1 MVYLFEIYGY
11 RPGNDSLS
19 VIDRV
24 DKIQEI
30 EWWPWCKLIAVYS
43 AKTNMASI
51 EHVFTSKAQL
61 DDFLAA
67 VNHDINRPA
76 PWDVKNIKAA
86 ELTPNISDNTLTGNV
101 AEGFT
106 AGCTPPNS
114 DVMSKEDF
122 LGALAKSVTSSNGLP
137 RYDENAK
144 AAHYQGYFVDKERG
158 IELQWID
165 AISRTGRFKDPE
177 TFEACLEL
185 MVRNYLDRLGRKD
198 DKLQELKKSR
208 WYLDYWISYVEN
220 NLKK

>member
-1 MVYLFEIYGY
+1 MIYLFEIYGY
-11 RPGNDSLS
+11 RPGDDSLS

-61 DDFLAA
+61 DEFLAA
-67 VNHDINRPA
+67 VNHEINRPA
-76 PWDVKNIKAA
+76 IKDKKAV
-86 ELTPNISDNTLTGNV
+86 ELTPNISDKILTGNV
-101 AEGFT
+101 AEGVT
-106 AGCTPPNS
+106 TNYTTPNAS
-114 DVMSKEDF
+114 VMSKEDF
-122 LGALAKSVTSSNGLP
+122 LRALEKGVVSTNSLP
-137 RYDENAK
+137 RYDEKAK
-144 AAHYQGYFVDKERG
+144 AAHYQGYFVDKELG

-177 TFEACLEL
+177 IFEACLEL
-185 MVRNYLDRLGRKD
+185 LVRNYLDRLGRKD

>member
-1 MVYLFEIYGY
+1 MIYLFEIYGY
-11 RPGNDSLS
+11 RPGDDSLS

-51 EHVFTSKAQL
+51 EHVFASKAQL
-61 DDFLAA
+61 DEFLAA
-67 VNHDINRPA
+67 VNHDISRPA
-76 PWDVKNIKAA
+76 PWTVNYQKAV
-86 ELTPNISDNTLTGNV
+86 ELTPNTSDKTLTGDV
-101 AEGFT
+101 AKKG
-106 AGCTPPNS
+106 AVSS
-114 DVMSKEDF
+114 DDS
-122 LGALAKSVTSSNGLP
+122 P
-137 RYDENAK
+137 RYDEKAK
-144 AAHYQGYFVDKERG
+144 AAHYQGYFVDKELG

-185 MVRNYLDRLGRKD
+185 LVRNYLDRLGRKD